1 MTPIRIRQLT
11 SQALGEE
18 TFLASNTALGR
29 HRAEVVKTG
38 TMSSLTKA
46 VSLNVGGVG
55 RQAAV
60 IAAASGLVL
69 TSGIAANAATPTVER
84 ASDGATTLNLNTE
97 LASAITAAST
107 VKISFA
113 TPAITST
120 PAPVV
125 EAPVVVEAQSND
137 VVAVAE
143 APAAPA
149 AAPAAPAAAPVAP
162 VAAPVA
168 PVAAPV
174 DPVAPPAAPVV
185 TTTTP
190 VEAPAPV
197 AQSGIGATIA
207 SAALAQVGVSQDCTA
222 LASNALAAAGIN
234 YHGWPAGYLSLGRTI
249 SAAEAQPGDLLYYA
263 DGGAGVAHIA
273 VYIGNGQ
280 AVHGGWTGFTTTVFS
295 ANVGSGPVY
304 IAMGH

>member
-18 TFLASNTALGR
+18 TFLASNIALGR
-29 HRAEVVKTG
+29 HRAQATKT
-38 TMSSLTKA
+38 TSMSTLKKA
-46 VSLNVGGVG
+46 VSSNAGGVG

-60 IAAASGLVL
+60 IVAASGLVL

-84 ASDGATTLNLNTE
+84 ASDGATTLNLNTG

-113 TPAITST
+113 APSITST
-120 PAPVV
+120 PAPAPVV
-125 EAPVVVEAQSND
+125 EAPVVVAAQSNE
-137 VVAVAE
+137 VV
-143 APAAPA
+143 AAPA
-149 AAPAAPAAAPVAP
+149 AAPAAAAAAVAPAAEVTVNTPAPQQS
-162 VAAPVA
+162 
-168 PVAAPV
+168 
-174 DPVAPPAAPVV
+174 APPA
-185 TTTTP
+185 T
-190 VEAPAPV
+190 
-197 AQSGIGATIA
+197 QSGIGGVIA
-207 SAALAQVGVSQDCTA
+207 SAALSQLGVIQDCTA
-222 LASNALAAAGIN
+222 LASNSLAAAGIN
-234 YHGWPAGYLSLGRTI
+234 FHGWPAGYLSLGRTV

-280 AVHGGWTGFTTTVFS
+280 AVHGGWEGGTTAIFS
-295 ANVGSGPVY
+295 ANVGSGPVF

>member
-1 MTPIRIRQLT
+1 MWSGRVTPIRIRQLT

-18 TFLASNTALGR
+18 TFLASNIALGR
-29 HRAEVVKTG
+29 HRAEVAKTSPIS
-38 TMSSLTKA
+38 TLTKA
-46 VSLNVGGVG
+46 VSSNVGGVG

-97 LASAITAAST
+97 FASAITAAST

-125 EAPVVVEAQSND
+125 EAPAVVEAQSSD
-137 VVAVAE
+137 VVPAAE
-143 APAAPA
+143 VAAPA
-149 AAPAAPAAAPVAP
+149 ADVAVAAAPTVTTSTP
-162 VAAPVA
+162 EVAAKPAVA
-168 PVAAPV
+168 
-174 DPVAPPAAPVV
+174 
-185 TTTTP
+185 
-190 VEAPAPV
+190 
-197 AQSGIGATIA
+197 SGIGATIA
-207 SAALAQVGVSQDCTA
+207 SAALSQIGVAQDCTA
-222 LASNALAAAGIN
+222 LASNSLAAAGIN
-234 YHGWPAGYLSLGRTI
+234 FHDWPAGYLSLGRTV
-249 SAAEAQPGDLLYYA
+249 SQGEAQPGDLIYYA
-263 DGGAGVAHIA
+263 DGGMGLAHIA

-280 AVHGGWTGFTTTVFS
+280 AVHGGWEGGTTAIFS
-295 ANVGSGPVY
+295 VNVGSGPVF

>member
-18 TFLASNTALGR
+18 TFLASNIALGR
-29 HRAEVVKTG
+29 HRAQATKT
-38 TMSSLTKA
+38 TSMSTLKKA
-46 VSLNVGGVG
+46 VSSNAGGVG

-60 IAAASGLVL
+60 IVAASGLVL

-84 ASDGATTLNLNTE
+84 ASDGATTLNLNTG

-113 TPAITST
+113 APSITST
-120 PAPVV
+120 PAPAPVV
-125 EAPVVVEAQSND
+125 EAPVVVAAQSNE
-137 VVAVAE
+137 VV
-143 APAAPA
+143 AAPA
-149 AAPAAPAAAPVAP
+149 AAPAAAAAAVAPAAEVTVNTPAPQQS
-162 VAAPVA
+162 
-168 PVAAPV
+168 
-174 DPVAPPAAPVV
+174 APPA
-185 TTTTP
+185 T
-190 VEAPAPV
+190 
-197 AQSGIGATIA
+197 QSGIGGVIA
-207 SAALAQVGVSQDCTA
+207 SAALSQLGVIQDCTA
-222 LASNALAAAGIN
+222 LASNSLAAAGIN
-234 YHGWPAGYLSLGRTI
+234 FHGWPAGYLSLGRTV

-280 AVHGGWTGFTTTVFS
+280 AVHGGWNGNQTVVFS

>member
-18 TFLASNTALGR
+18 SFLASITALGR
-29 HRAEVVKTG
+29 HRAEVVKTSPIS
-38 TMSSLTKA
+38 TLTKA
-46 VSLNVGGVG
+46 VTSNVGGVG

-84 ASDGATTLNLNTE
+84 VSDGATTMNLNTG
-97 LASAITAAST
+97 LASGITAAST

-125 EAPVVVEAQSND
+125 EEPVVVEAQSSD
-137 VVAVAE
+137 VQVE
-143 APAAPA
+143 
-149 AAPAAPAAAPVAP
+149 AAAPVAAAAP
-162 VAAPVA
+162 EAAAPVA
-168 PVAAPV
+168 AEATPAAAPT
-174 DPVAPPAAPVV
+174 V

-190 VEAPAPV
+190 VAEAPKPV
-197 AQSGIGATIA
+197 TPSGVGAIIA
-207 SAALAQVGVSQDCTA
+207 SAALAQLGVGQDCTA
-222 LASNALAAAGIN
+222 LVRNALSAAGISWV
-234 YHGWPAGYLSLGRTI
+234 GWPGDYLNKGRNI
-249 SAAEAQPGDLLYYA
+249 SQGEAQPGDLIYYA
-263 DGGAGVAHIA
+263 DGGVGLAHIA

-280 AVHGGWTGFTTTVFS
+280 AVHGGYQGTTKIAGASIPGASAPVFI
-295 ANVGSGPVY
+295 AVG
-304 IAMGH
+304 H

>member
-1 MTPIRIRQLT
+1 MLAEGKLLERANVERPGDSHPNPTAYLAGFGRG
-11 SQALGEE
+11 S
-18 TFLASNTALGR
+18 FLSSNTALGR

-38 TMSSLTKA
+38 TMSTLTKA
-46 VSLNVGGVG
+46 VSMNVGGVG

-149 AAPAAPAAAPVAP
+149 VALEAPAAPA
-162 VAAPVA
+162 
-168 PVAAPV
+168 
-174 DPVAPPAAPVV
+174 AAPVV

-263 DGGAGVAHIA
+263 DGGAGLAHIA

-280 AVHGGWTGFTTTVFS
+280 AVHGGWTGFTTAVFS